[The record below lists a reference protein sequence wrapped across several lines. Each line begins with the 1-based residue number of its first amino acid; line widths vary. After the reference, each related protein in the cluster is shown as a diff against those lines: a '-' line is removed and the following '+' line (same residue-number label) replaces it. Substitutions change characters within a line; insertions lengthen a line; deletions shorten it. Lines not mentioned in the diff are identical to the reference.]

1 MGFWK
6 YNQSLWGNIMIKYQ
20 AFNPIAGKYEQAQTI
35 DDAVILKNQIQENY
49 CLFQNVGQVYND
61 PTFYKANQLVAN
73 EFIAIKEGIAGTQY
87 DYSIYNATTK
97 TYTNQVFI
105 AEDATSTFLIKVL
118 DGVVTEW
125 YQQEGEIDGVKHS
138 YISLDLTT
146 GNPIE
151 YYDIV
156 GSVMSKYSLD
166 GTFIVSTYLGDYSTI
181 PQDKQTLLNEFLYSS
196 NIFAWSDKTY
206 GFIVEYK
213 QTDLI
218 PYEQCTSAQQA
229 ELDAQ
234 KQLFIEQNANLF
246 VVNQET
252 IDEQGNSTWTVVEI

>member
-1 MGFWK
+1 
-6 YNQSLWGNIMIKYQ
+6 MIKYQ

-61 PTFYKANQLVAN
+61 PTFYKANQLLAN

-105 AEDATSTFLIKVL
+105 AEDAKSTFLIKVL

-181 PQDKQTLLNEFLYSS
+181 PQEKRTLLNEFLYSS
-196 NIFAWSDKTY
+196 NIFAWSDKEY

-213 QTDLI
+213 RYDLI
-218 PYEQCTSAQQA
+218 PYSDCNEEQKL
-229 ELDAQ
+229 ELDQ
-234 KQLFIEQNANLF
+234 EKQNFIFQNSELFA
-246 VVNQET
+246 VNQET
-252 IDEQGNSTWTVVEI
+252 TNTDGSVTWTVVDTSNW